1 MILQS
6 ARKKSNMILE
16 LKLDPLKTL
25 TSQKKKKKKLAT
37 HFPSSYPLS
46 SIKRQIFKPLSLK
59 IVEIPFTATSPSFP
73 LHPPFFPP
81 LWRGRGLEA
90 TMSVP

>member
-1 MILQS
+1 
-6 ARKKSNMILE
+6 MILE
-16 LKLDPLKTL
+16 VKLDPLKTL
-25 TSQKKKKKKLAT
+25 TSQKKQKKKKLAT

-46 SIKRQIFKPLSLK
+46 SIKRQIFKPLSRK
-59 IVEIPFTATSPSFP
+59 IVEIPFTAASPSFP

>member
-1 MILQS
+1 
-6 ARKKSNMILE
+6 MILE
-16 LKLDPLKTL
+16 VKLDPLKTL
-25 TSQKKKKKKLAT
+25 TSQKKKKKKKKLAT

-46 SIKRQIFKPLSLK
+46 SIKRQIFKPLSRK

>member
-1 MILQS
+1 
-6 ARKKSNMILE
+6 MILE
-16 LKLDPLKTL
+16 VKLDPLKTL
-25 TSQKKKKKKLAT
+25 TSQKKQKKKKLAT
-37 HFPSSYPLS
+37 HFLSSYPLS
-46 SIKRQIFKPLSLK
+46 SIKRQIFKPLSRK

>member
-1 MILQS
+1 
-6 ARKKSNMILE
+6 MILE
-16 LKLDPLKTL
+16 VKLDPLKTL
-25 TSQKKKKKKLAT
+25 TSQKKKQKKKLAT

-46 SIKRQIFKPLSLK
+46 SIKRQIFKPLSRK
-59 IVEIPFTATSPSFP
+59 IVEIPFTAASPSFP